1 MIDLDNRILG
11 GRHVKPILIDLPEF
25 IETERLVIRPCMP
38 GDGIDV
44 HKSIK
49 RSLEDLKPWMAFANK
64 VQTVEEVEEGVRESY
79 AKYILR
85 QDLRLHIYLKETD
98 EFIGST
104 GLHSIDW
111 KVRVFEIGYWCDSLH
126 TNQGYIT
133 ESTIA
138 LIKLAKDSL
147 KANRIEI
154 RVDTRNKKSRAIP
167 VKLGFT
173 LDGVLKNE
181 SLSADGETLRDMCIY
196 SLT

>member
-1 MIDLDNRILG
+1 M
-11 GRHVKPILIDLPEF
+11 KPILIDLPEF